1 MCTRLLRKL
10 GRGTGATRPR
20 GSPGACAAQSE
31 GHQRKCPQHPVPAA
45 AVQVESVTESPPE
58 AEVVRAHLRQ
68 DGCTGSIVFVAYDTI
83 KTALEAVTRLHTRPL
98 HQPEQ
103 PKKKQ
108 KGQQKEKGSQPVT
121 LPRLWARQVSGEGM
135 HLKKWRL
142 IIRNIP
148 FTVSVLGHLAG

>member
-1 MCTRLLRKL
+1 M
-10 GRGTGATRPR
+10 A
-20 GSPGACAAQSE
+20 
-31 GHQRKCPQHPVPAA
+31 
-45 AVQVESVTESPPE
+45 ESPPE

-68 DGCTGSIVFVAYDTI
+68 DGCTGSIVFVVYDTI
-83 KTALEAVTRLHTRPL
+83 KTALEAVTRLHTQPL

-108 KGQQKEKGSQPVT
+108 KGQQKEKRSQQVT

-142 IIRNIP
+142 IIRNIS
-148 FTVSVLGHLAG
+148 FTVGLLGHFRCTL

>member
-1 MCTRLLRKL
+1 M
-10 GRGTGATRPR
+10 A
-20 GSPGACAAQSE
+20 
-31 GHQRKCPQHPVPAA
+31 
-45 AVQVESVTESPPE
+45 ESPPE

-68 DGCTGSIVFVAYDTI
+68 DGCTGSIVFVVYDTI
-83 KTALEAVTRLHTRPL
+83 KTALEAVTRLHTRQL

-108 KGQQKEKGSQPVT
+108 KGQQKEKGSQQVT
-121 LPRLWARQVSGEGM
+121 PPRLWARQVSGEGM

-148 FTVSVLGHLAG
+148 FTVGLLGPLKL

>member
-1 MCTRLLRKL
+1 M
-10 GRGTGATRPR
+10 A
-20 GSPGACAAQSE
+20 
-31 GHQRKCPQHPVPAA
+31 
-45 AVQVESVTESPPE
+45 ESPPE
-58 AEVVRAHLRQ
+58 AEVVRGHLRQ
-68 DGCTGSIVFVAYDTI
+68 DGCTGSIVFVVYDTI
-83 KTALEAVTRLHTRPL
+83 KTALEAVTRLHARPL

-108 KGQQKEKGSQPVT
+108 KGQQMEKGSQQVA

-148 FTVSVLGHLAG
+148 FTVRHLAFLAVDFAPAEAHLCCLAWSLRPVVLMIRSIPFAACALRPRQPLLWACAC